1 MKSYVQWLTVV
12 TLLGVAAAYEP
23 VKDMLTNKN
32 TDKQVSFQ
40 VFKASNYKS
49 EVYDSTF
56 VNVHITIT
64 KRRKHEVTQVWDTT
78 FTNVLLKKFPEQE
91 KAVMQTVIIPNVSNK
106 EHVEV
111 KYILT
116 YDTRGNTLQLQGNA
130 EVDENKFEFDIP
142 V

>member
-23 VKDMLTNKN
+23 VKDMLTKTNS
-32 TDKQVSFQ
+32 DKQVSFQ

-64 KRRKHEVTQVWDTT
+64 KRKKHEVTQIWDTT
-78 FTNVLLKKFPEQE
+78 FTNALLKKFPEQG
-91 KAVMQTVIIPNVSNK
+91 KAVVQTVNIPNVSNK

-116 YDTRGNTLQLQGNA
+116 YDTKGNTLQLQGNA
-130 EVDENKFEFDIP
+130 EVNESKLEFDIP
-142 V
+142 I